1 MPAFERPIIMNGN
14 LTSNDER
21 KLVQLHCKEE
31 IIKWLTAVLQTDQ
44 PALISAA
51 TSNATL
57 TTSSIS
63 NNPTESSSSGYE
75 TMSNILSSSKSI
87 NSEMMY

>member
-44 PALISAA
+44 PALTSAA

-63 NNPTESSSSGYE
+63 INPTESSSSGYE
-75 TMSNILSSSKSI
+75 TILSSSKSI